1 MSPPSR
7 PTPATAP
14 TATTRF
20 APLTTS
26 LPSRS
31 LPRSRPC
38 GPAPPWAP
46 QCSHEGLKEE
56 PPPRSELSSSLGSF
70 SHRGTLGG
78 RSGRVSKDPTAQEAK
93 LHPEEELESFFGQLW
108 AVPSPPRRHPPRV
121 SPEGLLF
128 WVRKDLVRERR
139 ITIQECFPVRKSDRL
154 DSKPIQLSFSRDIW
168 GGPNCKDTY
177 ADVVK
182 KRKMAEERGRWV
194 WQPDPPQRPVRQL
207 RQDPPGRPQQQHQT
221 HPPPPNRPQAQ
232 AHGARLHPGPP
243 PPPPPG
249 RQHQVPQQSRPPQ
262 RFQRKPQKIQQQGGM
277 LWMLLPQSMLDIVP

>member
-7 PTPATAP
+7 PTPATTP

-26 LPSRS
+26 LPSGS

-46 QCSHEGLKEE
+46 QRSHEGLKEE
-56 PPPRSELSSSLGSF
+56 PPPRRELLSSLGSF
-70 SHRGTLGG
+70 SHWGTLGG
-78 RSGRVSKDPTAQEAK
+78 RSGRVSKDHTAQEAK

-108 AVPSPPRRHPPRV
+108 AVPSSPRRHPPRV

-154 DSKPIQLSFSRDIW
+154 DSKPLQLSFSRDIW
-168 GGPNCKDTY
+168 GGPICKDTY

-182 KRKMAEERGRWV
+182 KRKMAEERDRWV

-221 HPPPPNRPQAQ
+221 HPPPQTVRKLKLTVRGYIQ
-232 AHGARLHPGPP
+232 GLHHHLL
-243 PPPPPG
+243 
-249 RQHQVPQQSRPPQ
+249 HQVGSIRYPSNLGPLKGSKGNPR
-262 RFQRKPQKIQQQGGM
+262 RFNNRGECCGC
-277 LWMLLPQSMLDIVP
+277 SSHDRC